1 MPSSRLPV
9 YYISHGGGPWPWMPE
24 SAAAYRELASSL
36 ARMPTE
42 LGREPKAILMVSA
55 HWEEP
60 QFTVQTAAHPGM
72 LYDYGGFP
80 VQTYTV
86 HYRSPG
92 DPALAQRVSELLQA
106 AGLPVAQDAHRGYDH
121 GMFAPMA
128 VMIPDAH
135 VPVVQ
140 LSLQHSL
147 DPQAHIALG
156 QALAPLRDEGVL
168 IVGSGFSFH
177 NLRAMGPAGYEASR
191 VFDDWLSDAVMRPQA
206 ERDALLAQWA
216 SAPAARIA
224 HPREEHLLPL
234 MVMAGAAGQDLGRHS
249 YHQRDFFGGLT
260 VSSYRFG

>member
-1 MPSSRLPV
+1 MPV
-9 YYISHGGGPWPWMPE
+9 YFVSHGGGPWPWMPE
-24 SAAAYRELASSL
+24 TQSAYRELAASL
-36 ARMPTE
+36 ARMPAE
-42 LGREPKAILMVSA
+42 VGREPKAILMISA

-60 QFTVQTAAHPGM
+60 QFTVQTSTQPGM

-80 VQTYTV
+80 AHTYTV

-92 DPALAQRVSELLQA
+92 DPALAQRVTELLQN
-106 AGLPVAQDAHRGYDH
+106 AGLPVAQDPNRGYDH

-128 VMIPDAH
+128 VMVPDAH

-147 DPQAHIALG
+147 DPQAHLALG
-156 QALAPLRDEGVL
+156 QALAPLRDEDVL

-177 NLRAMGPAGYEASR
+177 NLRALGPAGYEVSR
-191 VFDDWLSDAVMRPQA
+191 VFDDWLSDAVKRPQP
-206 ERDALLAQWA
+206 ERDALLRDWER
-216 SAPAARIA
+216 APAARLV

-234 MVMAGAAGQDLGRHS
+234 MVVAGAAGQDLGQHS
-249 YHQRDFFGGLT
+249 YYQRDFFGGLT